1 MSIDKPA
8 ARPAENAMAA
18 IDSMIDRGHR
28 LTLFVGDRAY
38 APSTDV
44 TKLQG
49 PLKARGIAVVSDYRK
64 DQLGIKEQHAGALYV
79 EGVAYG
85 PCLPDALANAS
96 IDFRENRTSEEVY
109 LARIEER
116 RRYQLQQKSSPDA
129 NGVVVMRCPAA
140 GPAPTVSCAL
150 KPRAGKAE
158 LGLPSLPPTTNV
170 PDVPPRICT
179 NKESVSFGPEHGL
192 KYGQKVP
199 YKTSEWRKLYHSPR
213 NTIEGLNGLLKN
225 DATAAFASP
234 GRRRVRG
241 RAAQTIFAALMI
253 AAINV
258 SKIRSYLR
266 ERASHDTDH
275 STTPR
280 SKPSNDGRRRR
291 HTLSEYS
298 RSTTDGL
305 ASRAGPDRDS

>member
-1 MSIDKPA
+1 MPPRSWSRTHRKLRAQATGRQSRTRTAIPTADNER
-8 ARPAENAMAA
+8 AR
-18 IDSMIDRGHR
+18 
-28 LTLFVGDRAY
+28 RA
-38 APSTDV
+38 
-44 TKLQG
+44 
-49 PLKARGIAVVSDYRK
+49 
-64 DQLGIKEQHAGALYV
+64 
-79 EGVAYG
+79 
-85 PCLPDALANAS
+85 
-96 IDFRENRTSEEVY
+96 
-109 LARIEER
+109 
-116 RRYQLQQKSSPDA
+116 
-129 NGVVVMRCPAA
+129 
-140 GPAPTVSCAL
+140 
-150 KPRAGKAE
+150 
-158 LGLPSLPPTTNV
+158 
-170 PDVPPRICT
+170 PPRICT

-192 KYGQKVP
+192 KYGQKVPP